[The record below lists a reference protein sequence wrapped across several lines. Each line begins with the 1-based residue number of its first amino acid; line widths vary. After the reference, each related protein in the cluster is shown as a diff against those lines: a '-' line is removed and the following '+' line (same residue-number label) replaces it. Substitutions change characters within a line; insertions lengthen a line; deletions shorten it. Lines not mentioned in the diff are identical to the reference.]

1 MQGFEAQ
8 LNLKPDARPKFCRP
22 RSVPFAIKGAI
33 DQELDRMES
42 SGILVKVSSSDWA
55 APIVPVPKKDGQFRI
70 CGDYKVSVNPVMEIE
85 QYPLPK
91 PQELFATL
99 AGGWRFTK
107 LDLTQAYLQLP
118 LDEESRRYTTINT
131 QRGLY
136 QSVHTS
142 TVRHCFGTSSISED
156 HGHHATGYSRCH
168 LLHIDDIL
176 ISSSTD
182 AEHLHA
188 LSEVFE
194 RLHKHGMRLKKP
206 KCLFMQSSV
215 EFLGHLIDVDGLH
228 PTQEKLRAV
237 LQAPAPRN
245 SKELRSFLGLIHYY
259 GSFIANL
266 ASLLHPLNRLLQHG
280 CPWNWTPECERAF
293 HEAKERLT
301 SSQVLV
307 HYDPLLP
314 IRVAADASAY
324 GLGAV
329 LSHVQMDGSE
339 RPVAFASRV
348 LTSSERN
355 YAQALALIFAVKKF
369 HTYLYGRKFSLITDH
384 QPLLSIFGPKK
395 GIPPLAA
402 ARLQRST
409 ILLSAYTYDIE

>member
-1 MQGFEAQ
+1 
-8 LNLKPDARPKFCRP
+8 
-22 RSVPFAIKGAI
+22 
-33 DQELDRMES
+33 
-42 SGILVKVSSSDWA
+42 
-55 APIVPVPKKDGQFRI
+55 
-70 CGDYKVSVNPVMEIE
+70 
-85 QYPLPK
+85 
-91 PQELFATL
+91 
-99 AGGWRFTK
+99 
-107 LDLTQAYLQLP
+107 
-118 LDEESRRYTTINT
+118 
-131 QRGLY
+131 
-136 QSVHTS
+136 
-142 TVRHCFGTSSISED
+142 
-156 HGHHATGYSRCH
+156 
-168 LLHIDDIL
+168 
-176 ISSSTD
+176 
-182 AEHLHA
+182 
-188 LSEVFE
+188 
-194 RLHKHGMRLKKP
+194 
-206 KCLFMQSSV
+206 MQSSV
-215 EFLGHLIDVDGLH
+215 EFLGHLIDADGLH

-259 GSFIANL
+259 GGFIANL

-307 HYDPLLP
+307 HYDPSLP

-329 LSHVQMDGSE
+329 LSHVQRDGSE

-355 YAQALALIFAVKKF
+355 YAQVEKEALALIFAVKKF

-402 ARLQRST
+402 ARLQRWA
-409 ILLSAYTYDIE
+409 ILLSA